1 MSSPARSSA
10 SGTSA
15 GQVGGASSSSNAGLI
30 DDAVYHFP
38 TDLISVHD
46 RKEAVHS
53 VLKSDLTAAL
63 QKELKSMDEDSWM
76 FSGPRSQIHLVLRPG
91 SHPHMQSGKH
101 VEVNQFKQQIR

>member
-15 GQVGGASSSSNAGLI
+15 GQSGGGVGSSNAGLV
-30 DDAVYHFP
+30 DDTVYHFP

-46 RKEAVHS
+46 LKDAALS
-53 VLKSDLTAAL
+53 VLRSDLMAAL
-63 QKELKSMDEDSWM
+63 QKNVKSLDEDSWK

-91 SHPHMQSGKH
+91 SHPHMQSTKH
-101 VEVNQFKQQIR
+101 VEENQFKQQIR